1 MLRGK
6 VSLGFDE
13 FVVPLALGPE
23 VGWVEVKEE
32 VLRAG
37 KEPPVVSGAS
47 PNASTLDA
55 KKPPP
60 RSEMSAYA
68 QWGMLVS
75 FGMGL
80 GNTMG

>member
-47 PNASTLDA
+47 
-55 KKPPP
+55 K
-60 RSEMSAYA
+60 YV
-68 QWGMLVS
+68 G
-75 FGMGL
+75 
-80 GNTMG
+80 